1 MRKRRL
7 LRMRGALQSV
17 LALSTVAFGNTETP
31 YTTTIGTETIS
42 QSAQNRLQNVIVE
55 CRADSMCLDGLSHH
69 DLQLAR
75 SSSTVGGTATDTCLT
90 RHHRKLCTTGLTGCG
105 IQLAV
110 NGTHQVYTSEI
121 SLHDELVRWQCIY
134 PLESSPQSQVQKTAN
149 NYSSNLSRP
158 LLPTMK
164 RKASEKLSDGA
175 GSFLMSFL
183 LYDDPDYTRPMR
195 TNPNLD
201 KDGLIRARVF
211 LLDHHV
217 KSATVQLSRCWATP
231 FADPKVEPFDLI
243 DNFCPVGNTGAQVNV
258 VNTGSA
264 HYATF
269 ESGLFKFENSGSV
282 HLHCNVR
289 VCFSNLKDCQIDCS
303 ASGMRR
309 RKRRSIDD
317 SNDTTISLGPISI
330 DEAPLHIMEFSKL
343 RNTEVLDLEDTSIR
357 LPPGVLWTMILT
369 LILCA
374 SALTLILIKW
384 LLDESNQDKS
394 KIMSRSRAE
403 SIISDSIPPGVPNPD
418 ERFQE
423 NNHVVKV

>member
-1 MRKRRL
+1 MRRRRL
-7 LRMRGALQSV
+7 LRVKGALQSV
-17 LALSTVAFGNTETP
+17 LALSAVTFAGRVGAETT
-31 YTTTIGTETIS
+31 YTSTIGTETIS
-42 QSAQNRLQNVIVE
+42 QSAQSRLQNVAVE
-55 CRADSMCLDGLSHH
+55 CRADSMCLDGLSHR
-69 DLQLAR
+69 DLQLAQSPR
-75 SSSTVGGTATDTCLT
+75 SSAATTDTCLT

-121 SLHDELVRWQCIY
+121 SLNDELVRWQCIY
-134 PLESSPQSQVQKTAN
+134 PLESSPHSQRQTTK
-149 NYSSNLSRP
+149 SKP
-158 LLPTMK
+158 LLPANQK
-164 RKASEKLSDGA
+164 RKASKLSDGA

-211 LLDHHV
+211 LLDHV

-243 DNFCPVGNTGAQVNV
+243 DNFCPVGNTGAQVDI

-269 ESGLFKFENSGSV
+269 ESGLFKFENSDAV

-289 VCFSNLKDCQIDCS
+289 VCFSNLKDCQVDCS
-303 ASGMRR
+303 DRGMRR
-309 RKRRSIDD
+309 RKRRSTFDTD
-317 SNDTTISLGPISI
+317 DTTISLGPIAVN
-330 DEAPLHIMEFSKL
+330 EAPLHIREVTKL
-343 RNTEVLDLEDTSIR
+343 TTRKELIEMIDDDDTSIR
-357 LPPGVLWTMILT
+357 LPPGVLWTMVLT

-384 LLDESNQDKS
+384 LLDESNQDKN
-394 KIMSRSRAE
+394 KIMARSRAE
-403 SIISDSIPPGVPNPD
+403 SIISDESTHPS
-418 ERFQE
+418 
-423 NNHVVKV
+423 NHVVKV

>member
-1 MRKRRL
+1 MRRRRL

-17 LALSTVAFGNTETP
+17 LALSTVAFGNTEPP

-42 QSAQNRLQNVIVE
+42 QSAQNRLQNVVVE

-75 SSSTVGGTATDTCLT
+75 SSTGGTATDTCLT

-134 PLESSPQSQVQKTAN
+134 PLESSSQVQN
-149 NYSSNLSRP
+149 NLSRP
-158 LLPTMK
+158 LVPTIK
-164 RKASEKLSDGA
+164 RKDSKKLSDGA

-289 VCFSNLKDCQIDCS
+289 VCFSNLRDCQIDCS
-303 ASGMRR
+303 DRGMRR
-309 RKRRSIDD
+309 RKRRSIQDTD
-317 SNDTTISLGPISI
+317 DTTISLGPISVT
-330 DEAPLHIMEFSKL
+330 EAPLHIMELSKL
-343 RNTEVLDLEDTSIR
+343 RTEVVDLEDTSIR
-357 LPPGVLWTMILT
+357 LPPGVLWTMVLT

-403 SIISDSIPPGVPNPD
+403 SIISESIPEPAP

>member
-1 MRKRRL
+1 MKRRK
-7 LRMRGALQSV
+7 S
-17 LALSTVAFGNTETP
+17 
-31 YTTTIGTETIS
+31 
-42 QSAQNRLQNVIVE
+42 
-55 CRADSMCLDGLSHH
+55 
-69 DLQLAR
+69 
-75 SSSTVGGTATDTCLT
+75 
-90 RHHRKLCTTGLTGCG
+90 
-105 IQLAV
+105 
-110 NGTHQVYTSEI
+110 
-121 SLHDELVRWQCIY
+121 
-134 PLESSPQSQVQKTAN
+134 
-149 NYSSNLSRP
+149 
-158 LLPTMK
+158 
-164 RKASEKLSDGA
+164 SEKLSDGA

-183 LYDDPDYTRPMR
+183 LYDDPDYTRPMP

-303 ASGMRR
+303 AGGMRR
-309 RKRRSIDD
+309 RKRRSIYD

-330 DEAPLHIMEFSKL
+330 NEAPLHIMEFSKI

-384 LLDESNQDKS
+384 LLDESNQDKN

-403 SIISDSIPPGVPNPD
+403 SIISESIPPGVPTPPS